1 MGAQQRSSRWFTAA
15 ASEFSQALR
24 QSSTSRGDKY
34 AKNLERTVW
43 QVIQNPGFLFMDSN
57 TSRNETLNLER
68 IQKEHMRLRVC
79 EDFESQIP
87 SDVPVV
93 DDTKDRLLLCS
104 KCNNKGFIVLCANL
118 HCINRYH
125 YACAGVRK
133 EEVDDRDFYCADCDP
148 QFLASIISKRKPKP
162 AKTKRPRRRSVAATS
177 KRKSSKNKSKGRT
190 EAEASGG
197 DGLSHCERDSEGG
210 DCSEDPADDSS
221 DDQALG
227 STLPSNHEKAK
238 SADPPSA
245 NDDSQAP
252 SSSRLRQNYGTSSHS
267 MLPSD
272 YGVNPSSAMDPRE
285 SLHFILNTLQCLEI
299 DLDPNINLNSNVT
312 TFCGTPRM
320 KTLLHN
326 IHQQIQYFSRLVSSS
341 AVFDGGDAS
350 MHSSF
355 SQMDSAV
362 QLPFASCCGPD
373 AASAAELQDTAP
385 AWSLKSCSKFCPQLP
400 DLESQIERECKYM
413 MEQTWESL
421 RQRNWGLGSR
431 NQSFFQQM
439 PGEEVFVDVD
449 SDKVRQCLRAFSV
462 IRSDVFFYRSR
473 VQRFNFVL

>member
-1 MGAQQRSSRWFTAA
+1 MSERAPESPSDSLVSQEMITIRQFGLEIGGQVSSTFDLVQQFIDWMGTQQRSSRWFTAA

-68 IQKEHMRLRVC
+68 IQKEHRRLRVC

-104 KCNNKGFIVLCANL
+104 KCNHKGFIVLCGNL

-133 EEVDDRDFYCADCDP
+133 EEVDGRDFYCADCDP

-197 DGLSHCERDSEGG
+197 DGLSHSERDSEGG

-252 SSSRLRQNYGTSSHS
+252 SSSRLRQNYDIDALRNSA
-267 MLPSD
+267 LPSLPKSTAVLEHFFWSHGPWTVED
-272 YGVNPSSAMDPRE
+272 CISTLE
-285 SLHFILNTLQCLEI
+285 SLAKISTDHSEFGDDYKLALAHLNNRCIAFARLYSNPEFNVLYKEASKALDDYEGAELIRSRDFVVTNLRQYGFFI
-299 DLDPNINLNSNVT
+299 
-312 TFCGTPRM
+312 TPRM
-320 KTLLHN
+320 WSKLEILLFMCILLDSSLVYQHVNQKT
-326 IHQQIQYFSRLVSSS
+326 
-341 AVFDGGDAS
+341 
-350 MHSSF
+350 
-355 SQMDSAV
+355 
-362 QLPFASCCGPD
+362 
-373 AASAAELQDTAP
+373 
-385 AWSLKSCSKFCPQLP
+385 
-400 DLESQIERECKYM
+400 
-413 MEQTWESL
+413 
-421 RQRNWGLGSR
+421 GSPR
-431 NQSFFQQM
+431 T
-439 PGEEVFVDVD
+439 EE
-449 SDKVRQCLRAFSV
+449 KQNR
-462 IRSDVFFYRSR
+462 
-473 VQRFNFVL
+473 